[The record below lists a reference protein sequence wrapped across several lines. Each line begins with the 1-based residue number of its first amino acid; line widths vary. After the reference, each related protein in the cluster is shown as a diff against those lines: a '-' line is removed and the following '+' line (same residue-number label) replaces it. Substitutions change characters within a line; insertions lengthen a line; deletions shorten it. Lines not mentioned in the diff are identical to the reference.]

1 MNAANIVHDGV
12 DTFLDLAI
20 RSDAPSA
27 IRLTLDLLG
36 QGATAEAVIID
47 LLAAAQLETGRRW
60 LRNDWT
66 VADEHVVTGV
76 THRALDAV
84 ANTVRPPDH
93 DGAVVVACAE
103 GDWHSLPSQMF
114 AEIIRS
120 HGYHVTFLG
129 ASTPAEHLERL
140 LSRDRP
146 DALIVTCNLA
156 LYFAGVTRLANAAH
170 RAGVPVIAGGRA
182 MGGPRALRLG
192 ADAWEPDVGATLATL
207 RSWRDRPPSPLD
219 PLASDVLAVQL
230 DIDSPVLA
238 AAAFDT
244 MMDSHPHM
252 RGFNP
257 DQLERTREDLVFI
270 LRYLAAARLVEDP
283 TVLTEFLGW
292 LAELLEARGVPAEVL
307 VAGLDALAPVVDSF
321 DDDARQLL
329 RHGIR
334 HLHAAL
340 HC

>member
-1 MNAANIVHDGV
+1 MSAAGVAHDVV
-12 DTFLDLAI
+12 DPFLDLAI

-27 IRLTLDLLG
+27 IRLTLDLLS

-76 THRALDAV
+76 TQRALDAV
-84 ANTVRPPDH
+84 ANTVRLPDH

-129 ASTPAEHLERL
+129 ASTPAEHVARL

-170 RAGVPVIAGGRA
+170 HAGVPVIAGGRA

-207 RSWRDRPPSPLD
+207 RSWRNQPLIPAD
-219 PLASDVLAVQL
+219 PLVSDVLALQL
-230 DIDSPVLA
+230 DVDSPALA
-238 AAAFDT
+238 AVAFET
-244 MMDSHPHM
+244 MMDSLPYL
-252 RGFNP
+252 RDFNP
-257 DQLERTREDLVFI
+257 DQLDRTREDLVFI
-270 LRYLAAARLVEDP
+270 VRYIAAARLVDDP

-292 LAELLEARGVPAEVL
+292 LAELLEARGVPATAL

-321 DDDARQLL
+321 DGAAGELIR
-329 RHGIR
+329 RGIR

-340 HC
+340 G